1 MDDDE
6 EKVKCD
12 VLCAV
17 EKICESVSCEK
28 SVKFSNDFQ
37 VNMAEIATSMLNTW
51 IEDLAAFAKY
61 DGTHAKRVRIGQD
74 DVRLLV
80 RRNQSL
86 LQHINSEC
94 CESANEGESKI
105 EKLDKTKLNL
115 ASSDMGLSSDM
126 ELYP

>member
-12 VLCAV
+12 VLCVV
-17 EKICESVSCEK
+17 EKICESVGSEK
-28 SVKFSNDFQ
+28 S

-51 IEDLAAFAKY
+51 IEDLAAFAK
-61 DGTHAKRVRIGQD
+61 HAKRVRIGQD
-74 DVRLLV
+74 DVRLLA

-86 LQHINSEC
+86 LQHISSEC
-94 CESANEGESKI
+94 CESANESESKT
-105 EKLDKTKLNL
+105 EKLDKSKLNL

-126 ELYP
+126 EVYP

>member
-12 VLCAV
+12 VLCVV
-17 EKICESVSCEK
+17 EKICESVGSEK
-28 SVKFSNDFQ
+28 SMKFSNDFQ

-51 IEDLAAFAKY
+51 IEDLAAFAK
-61 DGTHAKRVRIGQD
+61 HAKRVRIGQD
-74 DVRLLV
+74 DVRLLA

-86 LQHINSEC
+86 LQHISSEC
-94 CESANEGESKI
+94 CESADESESKT
-105 EKLDKTKLNL
+105 EKLDKSKLNL

-126 ELYP
+126 EVYP